1 MPTVTIDFAEKLNT
15 SVSVGDT
22 AYFIGAVNI
31 STPTGT
37 TLESADSSDIVEI
50 GEITSLDRNLQADT
64 TAGSHIVC
72 ATILASGVVANNY
85 YILFSKDNAAS
96 MSSILGYYAEVKM
109 TNTNNSTH
117 DAEMFQVGMD
127 MFESSGHG

>member
-1 MPTVTIDFAEKLNT
+1 MANLTLTYKNSLNK

-22 AYFIGAVNI
+22 AYYVPITTSASFNVN
-31 STPTGT
+31 
-37 TLESADSSDIVEI
+37 SSDVVEI

>member
-85 YILFSKDNAAS
+85 YILFSKDSAVNLGN
-96 MSSILGYYAEVKM
+96 ITGYYAKVDLV
-109 TNTNNSTH
+109 NNSKHSGELFAISSEVT
-117 DAEMFQVGMD
+117 
-127 MFESSGHG
+127 ESSK